1 MATCP
6 KCKTFYLND
15 ECPTCKRERLA
26 APKAPE
32 QPARPVRAD
41 QRPGQA
47 PSEAAN
53 PAPKKKPNREA
64 SSMGGWS
71 FLCWFGG
78 VLMLLGSVPGFLF
91 GGPAAFFGALFGS
104 LPLFCAGKLF
114 KCITEI
120 LANQVEILNLLDA
133 DK

>member
-15 ECPTCKRERLA
+15 ECPTCKRDRLA

-41 QRPGQA
+41 QRP
-47 PSEAAN
+47 EDAAK
-53 PAPKKKPNREA
+53 PTAKKKPKREA

-71 FLCWFGG
+71 FLFWFCG
-78 VLMLLGSVPGFLF
+78 VLSCLGAVLFLMF
-91 GGPAAFFGALFGS
+91 GSPIIAIGALFGS
-104 LPLFCAGKLF
+104 LPFFCAGKLF

-120 LANQVEILNLLDA
+120 LKNQVEILNLLDPE
-133 DK
+133 K